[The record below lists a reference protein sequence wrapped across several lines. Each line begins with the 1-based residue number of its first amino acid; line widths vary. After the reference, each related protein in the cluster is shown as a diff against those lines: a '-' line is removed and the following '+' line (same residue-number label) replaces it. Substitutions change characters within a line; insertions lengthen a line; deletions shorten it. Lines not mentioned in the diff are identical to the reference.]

1 MNSILFMYIETET
14 EKLSGHIDLTARY
27 PSCRVF
33 NFTNLIFSM
42 RLKLRLRKRHTRNGN
57 IYWLSLSCPC
67 TWCGSFFPNVSFKNH
82 YLNGLSTANEKLLFS
97 GLEANSH
104 DKTNHNMKRA

>member
-33 NFTNLIFSM
+33 NFTNL
-42 RLKLRLRKRHTRNGN
+42 K
-57 IYWLSLSCPC
+57 Y
-67 TWCGSFFPNVSFKNH
+67 
-82 YLNGLSTANEKLLFS
+82 YQFS
-97 GLEANSH
+97 GSNLRTSFPILQERNSFCQLH
-104 DKTNHNMKRA
+104 ETSRTSGQFSNYLFLHIISY